1 MSPPVPTA
9 FVRPFSP
16 LNIDPVRRCLPVERW
31 PEADQQAWA
40 AALEPGDVFDPGG
53 AAAAW
58 AANTRLAVTQ
68 SYGRFLTW
76 LERNR
81 PEDMGLPLAARVTPQ
96 AVSAFAAELRAL
108 NTPLTVVL
116 RIDSLSK
123 AVTSMAPADDW
134 DWLVCMVRRLQHVA
148 KAARSKR
155 PQLVGIDELFALGL
169 GMMQDA
175 DSRQEPLH
183 WSPALRFRDGLAIA
197 LLAARPLRIADFTA
211 LEIGRSLLR
220 RGEGYW
226 LTLIDRKTHKLI
238 DVPAPD
244 RLQPWLE
251 RYLSNYRPFL
261 CRRAGDGAGVTW
273 GGTETTGQALW
284 VNRTGEPLAVGS
296 LSERIEF
303 HTKQAFGQAINPH
316 LFRDCAATS
325 IAVNDP
331 EHVRITLIV
340 LGHTRLTTSER
351 YYNYAQSL
359 QATALHQA
367 HILALRR
374 SALAR
379 TPGSAA
385 RKMLDGVRADCPG

>member
-1 MSPPVPTA
+1 MPAAP
-9 FVRPFSP
+9 VRPFSP
-16 LNIDPVRRCLPVERW
+16 RNIDPVRRCLPIEHW
-31 PEADQQAWA
+31 PVADQQAWA
-40 AALEPGDVFDPGG
+40 VALEPGDVLDPGG

-58 AANTRLAVTQ
+58 ATNSRLAVTQ

-76 LERNR
+76 LNRNQ
-81 PEDMGLPLAARVTPQ
+81 PESLGLPLVARVTPQ
-96 AVSAFAAELRAL
+96 TVKAFAAELRTL

-123 AVTSMAPADDW
+123 AVTSMAPANDW
-134 DWLVCMVRRLQHVA
+134 AWLVRMVRRLQHVA
-148 KAARSKR
+148 KTAQSKR

-183 WSPALRFRDGLAIA
+183 WSRALRFRDGLAIA

-211 LEIGRSLLR
+211 LAIGRSLLR
-220 RGEGYW
+220 RGDGYW
-226 LTLIDRKTHKLI
+226 LTLIDSKTHKLI
-238 DVPAPD
+238 DVPVPD
-244 RLQPWLE
+244 RLQPWLVC
-251 RYLSNYRPFL
+251 YLSHYRPFL
-261 CRRAGDGAGVTW
+261 CQRAGNGPPPAQSRK
-273 GGTETTGQALW
+273 GTAGQALW
-284 VNRTGEPLAVGS
+284 VNWTGGSFAVGS

-340 LGHTRLTTSER
+340 LGHTRLATSER
-351 YYNYAQSL
+351 SYNHAQSL

-367 HILALRR
+367 HVLALRR
-374 SALAR
+374 SAQAR
-379 TPGSAA
+379 M
-385 RKMLDGVRADCPG
+385 RR